1 MKRIYYF
8 AIVVLF
14 SAHGL
19 QARQFGEM
27 VDYPTAGTMGRGSY
41 AIDMRMQPVGG
52 LLLGLSFGMFD
63 RLNLGVTY
71 GGDNIIGYGSPNWNP
86 QPGVQVKYRF
96 WDESYWFPAVAVG
109 FNNQGY
115 GPWCGSRYLTR
126 SPGFFAV
133 GSKNYRFLGT
143 LAFHGGANYSIED
156 RHNPDNSV
164 NFFGGIEKTLNPEL
178 WLVAEYDFALND
190 NLEDRQ
196 FGEGYGYLN
205 GGLRWLFSKR
215 LLLEFDLK
223 NILRNGHGESPSARV
238 GRTVKISYYD
248 SF

>member
-1 MKRIYYF
+1 MSRIYYF

-27 VDYPTAGTMGRGSY
+27 VDFPTAGTMSRGSY

-96 WDESYWFPAVAVG
+96 WDESYWFPAIAVG

-115 GPWCGSRYLTR
+115 GPWYGSRYLTR
-126 SPGFFAV
+126 SPGFYAV
-133 GSKNYRFLGT
+133 ASKNYRFLGT

-164 NFFGGIEKTLNPEL
+164 NFFGGLEKSLNPEL

-190 NLEDRQ
+190 NMEDHQ

-223 NILRNGHGESPSARV
+223 NILRNGYGESPSARI

>member
-1 MKRIYYF
+1 MRRIYYF

-27 VDYPTAGTMGRGSY
+27 VDFPTAGTMSRGSY

-63 RLNLGVTY
+63 RLDLGISY

-86 QPGVQVKYRF
+86 SPGVHAKYRF
-96 WDESYWFPAVAVG
+96 WDESYWFPAIAVG

-126 SPGFFAV
+126 SPGFFGVA
-133 GSKNYRFLGT
+133 SKNYRFLGT
-143 LAFHGGANYSIED
+143 LGFHGGANYSIED
-156 RHNPDNSV
+156 RDNPDNTV
-164 NFFGGIEKTLNPEL
+164 NFFGGIEKSLNPEL
-178 WLVAEYDFALND
+178 WLVAEYDLALND

-223 NILRNGHGESPSARV
+223 NILRNGYGEQPSARI

>member
-1 MKRIYYF
+1 MKKISLTILTLSLLASLSP
-8 AIVVLF
+8 AI
-14 SAHGL
+14 
-19 QARQFGEM
+19 QFGEM
-27 VDYPTAGTMGRGSY
+27 VDYPTAGTRERGSY

-52 LLLGLSFGMFD
+52 LLLGFSFGLFD
-63 RLNLGVTY
+63 RLNLGISY

-96 WDESYWFPAVAVG
+96 WDESYWFPAMALG

-115 GPWCGSRYLTR
+115 GPWCGSRYLTK
-126 SPGFFAV
+126 SPGFYAV
-133 GSKNYRFLGT
+133 ASKNYKFLGT
-143 LAFHGGANYSIED
+143 LAFHGGANYSIEE
-156 RHNPDNSV
+156 RHHPDNSV
-164 NFFGGIEKTLNPEL
+164 NFFGGIEKSLNPEL
-178 WLVAEYDFALND
+178 WIVAEYDLALND
-190 NLEDRQ
+190 NLKDQR

-205 GGLRWLFSKR
+205 AGLRWLFSKR

-223 NILRNGHGESPSARV
+223 NILRNGYDDTPSARI